1 MTCFMSLQQYTRKNT
16 AFHLSFFLYRTM
28 LQIEKVSSESNLN
41 ITQDSY
47 DNTFDSFQF
56 SSLVFPSCSGV
67 GFTRHAFY
75 KRKVTLPTGK
85 TISLH
90 VLRVKCAHYNK
101 THAVLPLAIIPYK
114 RIT

>member
-1 MTCFMSLQQYTRKNT
+1 MVHFYIKRKEEHSISPQFLPLQNNASDRNILSDSNIIIIKKSYANT
-16 AFHLSFFLYRTM
+16 IGS
-28 LQIEKVSSESNLN
+28 I
-41 ITQDSY
+41 
-47 DNTFDSFQF
+47 QF
-56 SSLVFPSCSGV
+56 SSIVCPSCSGV

-85 TISLH
+85 TISLR
-90 VLRVKCAHYNK
+90 VLRVKCAHCNK